1 MSSLPAFILRRLL
14 GMLPLLFLIALF
26 SFLFMR
32 TAPGGPFDDE
42 RTLPPQIEANLR
54 ARYHLD
60 EPLLRQFGRYLGDL
74 AHGDPGPSFKYRSRS
89 VNEIIAQS
97 APVSLTLG
105 ALALALALLGG
116 IAAGVVSATRR
127 HSAAD
132 HLAMVLAMIGVC
144 VPNFILGPVLIILL
158 AFKVG
163 WLPVGGWGSPAQLVL
178 PALTLGAI
186 RASYIARLTRTGMLE
201 VLGQDFIR
209 TARAKGLRE
218 RVVVMRHAL
227 KVAILP
233 VVSYLGPAMAS
244 ILVGS
249 VVVEQIFHIPGLG
262 SFFVQSAL
270 NRDYTM
276 AMGTV
281 LFYSTLLILLNLL
294 VDVAYKLLDPRVEY
308 T

>member
-1 MSSLPAFILRRLL
+1 MISFIMRRLA
-14 GMLPLLFLIALF
+14 GMVPLLFLIILV

-42 RTLPPQIEANLR
+42 RSLPPQIEANLR
-54 ARYHLD
+54 AKYHLD
-60 EPLLRQFGRYLGDL
+60 EPLLRQFGRYAADLARGDL
-74 AHGDPGPSFKYRSRS
+74 GPSFKYRNRS

-105 ALALALALLGG
+105 VVALGLALAIG
-116 IAAGVVSATRR
+116 ITAGVTSATRR
-127 HSAAD
+127 DRAVD
-132 HLAMVLAMIGVC
+132 HLAMVLALIGVC
-144 VPNFILGPVLIILL
+144 VPNFILGPLLIILF
-158 AFKVG
+158 AFKVH
-163 WLPVGGWGSPAQLVL
+163 WLPVGGWGSPAQLLL

-209 TARAKGLRE
+209 TARSKGLAE
-218 RVVVMRHAL
+218 RVVILRHAL

-244 ILVGS
+244 IMVGS
-249 VVVEQIFHIPGLG
+249 VVVEHIFNIPGLG
-262 SFFVQSAL
+262 SFFVQSAI
-270 NRDYTM
+270 NRDYTV

-281 LFYSTLLILLNLL
+281 LFYSTLLIFLNLL
-294 VDVAYKLLDPRVEY
+294 VDVAYKYLDPRVEY
-308 T
+308 N

>member
-1 MSSLPAFILRRLL
+1 MTAYVLRRLA
-14 GMLPLLFLIALF
+14 GIVPLLLLIALF

-42 RTLPPQIEANLR
+42 RALPPQIEANLR

-60 EPLLRQFGRYLGDL
+60 EPLLQQFGRYMSDLVRGDL
-74 AHGDPGPSFKYRSRS
+74 GPSFKYRSRT

-105 ALALALALLGG
+105 VVALVLALVFG
-116 IAAGVVSATRR
+116 ITAGVVSAVWRDSTV
-127 HSAAD
+127 D
-132 HLAMVLAMIGVC
+132 HLSMGLALTGVC
-144 VPNFILGPVLIILL
+144 VPNFVLGPVLIMLF
-158 AFKVG
+158 AFRLG
-163 WLPVGGWGSPAQLVL
+163 WLPVGGWGSLEQLVL

-209 TARAKGLRE
+209 TARSKGLAE
-218 RVVVMRHAL
+218 RVVIMRHAL

-249 VVVEQIFHIPGLG
+249 VVVEQIFNVPGLG
-262 SFFVQSAL
+262 SFFVQSAI

-281 LFYSTLLILLNLL
+281 LFYSGLLIVLNLL
-294 VDVAYKLLDPRVEY
+294 VDIAYALLDPRVEY
-308 T
+308 S